1 MSKETSFYSDVD
13 SNYLSLHLKSLSSS
27 LSSFDEV
34 TIKDLLKRNSLFV
47 TDASTPLISALNVL
61 VTTKYNEIIQYLN
74 TCSSI
79 PNKIS
84 TYNKHYNSMSKLKI
98 KIKKEQEKE
107 TPDSDRIN
115 QWITQINEYIR
126 KMNSLSNEIDN
137 LLQK

>member
-1 MSKETSFYSDVD
+1 MM
-13 SNYLSLHLKSLSSS
+13 
-27 LSSFDEV
+27 
-34 TIKDLLKRNSLFV
+34 IKV
-47 TDASTPLISALNVL
+47 
-61 VTTKYNEIIQYLN
+61 
-74 TCSSI
+74 
-79 PNKIS
+79 
-84 TYNKHYNSMSKLKI
+84 